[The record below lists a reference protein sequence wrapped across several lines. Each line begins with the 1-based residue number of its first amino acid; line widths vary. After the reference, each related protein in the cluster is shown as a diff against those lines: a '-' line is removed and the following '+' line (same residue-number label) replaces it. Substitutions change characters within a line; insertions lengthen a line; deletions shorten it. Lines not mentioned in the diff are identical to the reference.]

1 MCIHSG
7 GHAQGPFSYKHIN
20 PHPFTIDEFFDISSE
35 VLHTYTEFCWVKIS
49 PSKLNLKIQLHFAMQ
64 FTITTRIKLCRDKSQ
79 WTKNA
84 KMEQ

>member
-35 VLHTYTEFCWVKIS
+35 VLLHTYTEFCWVKIS
-49 PSKLNLKIQLHFAMQ
+49 PSKLNLKIQLHFATQ
-64 FTITTRIKLCRDKSQ
+64 FTITRIKLLCGDR
-79 WTKNA
+79 
-84 KMEQ
+84 